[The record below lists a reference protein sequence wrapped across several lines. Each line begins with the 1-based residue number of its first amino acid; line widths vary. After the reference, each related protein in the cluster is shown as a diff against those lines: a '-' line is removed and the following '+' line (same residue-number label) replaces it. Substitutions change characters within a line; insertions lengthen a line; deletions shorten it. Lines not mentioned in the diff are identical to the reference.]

1 MRIDTGDA
9 SWEEWATSAWGC
21 QGSPPPHQRR
31 WLEEGGAVC
40 LFQPPASPYRPGW
53 TGGLDLLSVVHI
65 LGKLS
70 RQFCL
75 QFSWNEA
82 EFELSLL
89 CVCVCVS
96 HPSVTTGLICATAV
110 WQGSVRLEHTALFVR
125 VRLVLM

>member
-1 MRIDTGDA
+1 MTLEMPPGRSGPHLPGGVREA
-9 SWEEWATSAWGC
+9 L
-21 QGSPPPHQRR
+21 PPHQRR
-31 WLEEGGAVC
+31 WLVEGGAVC

-53 TGGLDLLSVVHI
+53 TGGLDLLSVVPI

-82 EFELSLL
+82 EFALSHL
-89 CVCVCVS
+89 CVS

-110 WQGSVRLEHTALFVR
+110 GQGSVRLEHTALFVC